1 MLFVAWV
8 FFCSRAVG
16 SQKSKRELTSP
27 FLLDSKQDLCVCVLQ
42 TSELLLRWK
51 MRNSSHFLRWV
62 LDLVGTSQVLG
73 NCLTSKQAKKKR
85 RMLKEHEH
93 QTEDR

>member
-1 MLFVAWV
+1 M
-8 FFCSRAVG
+8 
-16 SQKSKRELTSP
+16 
-27 FLLDSKQDLCVCVLQ
+27 LQ

-73 NCLTSKQAKKKR
+73 NCLTGKQAKKKR
-85 RMLKEHEH
+85 RMLKKHE
-93 QTEDR
+93 QRTEDR